1 MKEVDIAIDPTRL
14 PQLLKLTEAYT
25 RTATV
30 LSSSSFPIAHQ
41 VLQLPSLRGTAHF
54 VVAKMKFNRS
64 AVRAIKASSELSTH
78 LPECRLCSL
87 LPLNPAW
94 VCFPSCMGCSCCS
107 CNAQRTGPLQK
118 ERPLLC
124 WCLLSR
130 LCSLSTGHLEH

>member
-118 ERPLLC
+118 EMPLLC